1 MTGSPYIFDPQAPRD
16 RRVIRTKSRSWHRT
30 IDPGVDQGGGIPAD
44 PLVVGDLV
52 RLYVEL
58 KDSIDTTAPGGPET
72 VAIIER
78 SIALLVANLPLGPDR
93 PGTPQGGSGG
103 QIGEIVGY

>member
-16 RRVIRTKSRSWHRT
+16 RRVIRTKSRPWHRT
-30 IDPGVDQGGGIPAD
+30 IDPGVDQGDGIPND
-44 PLVVGDLV
+44 PNEVGGMLSF
-52 RLYVEL
+52 YVDL

-72 VAIIER
+72 VALIEK
-78 SIALLVANLPLGPDR
+78 SIAHIVANLPLGPDR

-103 QIGEIVGY
+103 EIGGIAGY